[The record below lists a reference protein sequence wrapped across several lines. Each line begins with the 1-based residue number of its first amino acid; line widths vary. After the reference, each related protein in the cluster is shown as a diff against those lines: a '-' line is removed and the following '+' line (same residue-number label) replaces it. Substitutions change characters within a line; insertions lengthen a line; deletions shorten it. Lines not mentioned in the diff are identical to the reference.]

1 MLKKIIVATLFVGA
15 LVAFFMILS
24 DITAGIEDVRQNN
37 AVVVEAAPAKPA
49 LQAKRKIQGI
59 KVTDADPTSAGRS
72 LFTRRCL
79 GCHTSAKGHPNRTG
93 PNLWNI
99 VDKPKGQSP
108 KYRYSLQLKLLG
120 GVWSED
126 EINRFIAGPRS
137 MIPDTKMT
145 FKGIKI
151 EKDRL
156 AIVEYLKTLKD

>member
-1 MLKKIIVATLFVGA
+1 MLKKIIAAGFFAGV
-15 LVAFFMILS
+15 LVTFFLLLS
-24 DITAGIEDVRQNN
+24 DISTSIEQARPAPVE
-37 AVVVEAAPAKPA
+37 VVEDRPV

-59 KVTDADPTSAGRS
+59 AVTAVDPTSAGRS

-99 VDKPKGQSP
+99 VDKAKGQAP
-108 KYRYSLQLKLLG
+108 KYRYSMQLKLLG

-126 EINRFIAGPRS
+126 ELNRFIAGPRS
-137 MIPDTKMT
+137 VIPDTKMT

-151 EKDRL
+151 EKQRL
-156 AIVEYLKTLKD
+156 AIIEYLKTLKD